1 MTQELSHGGGS
12 VREAVYKHSVT
23 SESME
28 TDSPEKHSCAG
39 HDCANYESL
48 DKECSKMPPLG
59 AVEQVTDPEVAPALS
74 LRTNAASDPAMDS
87 QV

>member
-12 VREAVYKHSVT
+12 VREAVYKHGVT

-48 DKECSKMPPLG
+48 DTKNALKCHPWELLG
-59 AVEQVTDPEVAPALS
+59 K
-74 LRTNAASDPAMDS
+74 
-87 QV
+87 

>member
-1 MTQELSHGGGS
+1 
-12 VREAVYKHSVT
+12 
-23 SESME
+23 
-28 TDSPEKHSCAG
+28 
-39 HDCANYESL
+39 
-48 DKECSKMPPLG
+48 MPPLG